1 MIQESPLI
9 YSIEEKTAKENQE
22 RNPNLPQIDKLN
34 EVRK

>member
-9 YSIEEKTAKENQE
+9 YSISEKTAKENQE